1 MRRFINKKNIKFRKR
16 KCGKEKTAQEC
27 IPEFE
32 KFLEKVCFNFLE
44 PKENDSKDC
53 RDPLW
58 GRFPP
63 ERRYNFDQV
72 PLPFVVGMDETF
84 TTEDDDNINIK
95 NLKEALC

>member
-1 MRRFINKKNIKFRKR
+1 M
-16 KCGKEKTAQEC
+16 
-27 IPEFE
+27 
-32 KFLEKVCFNFLE
+32 E

-58 GRFPP
+58 GRFHP

-84 TTEDDDNINIK
+84 TTEDDDNVNIK
-95 NLKEALC
+95 CPKEALRKRQFTMHLVINAGKGDKAHGWCDLIAKGTGKQINAAEKEL